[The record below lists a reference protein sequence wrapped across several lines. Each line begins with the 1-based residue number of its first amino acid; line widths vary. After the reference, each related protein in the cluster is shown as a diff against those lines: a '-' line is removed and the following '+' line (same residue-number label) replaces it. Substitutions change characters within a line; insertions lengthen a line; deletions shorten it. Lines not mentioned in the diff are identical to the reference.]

1 MSGMDIRDLVEL
13 QSKYK
18 AVRLYDLLK
27 SHGIEISSLREYG
40 GIENAVKAINLLLKK
55 KGLNIKL
62 RAQTLQEMLAIPEE
76 ELQRLVQL
84 YRELEG
90 PATSDKGKE

>member
-1 MSGMDIRDLVEL
+1 M
-13 QSKYK
+13 
-18 AVRLYDLLK
+18 
-27 SHGIEISSLREYG
+27 
-40 GIENAVKAINLLLKK
+40 KAINLLLKK

-90 PATSDKGKE
+90 SATSDKDKK